1 MSVVVQ
7 AGFRLLDPTAWKE
20 DSVSARYIQSLVGIY
35 RKGLKAPL
43 SSYQLSEI
51 FVETV
56 VQNLVH
62 MRWYGCL
69 RV

>member
-7 AGFRLLDPTAWKE
+7 AGFRLLDPT
-20 DSVSARYIQSLVGIY
+20 ARYIQSLVGIY